1 MKMNPLVSRFG
12 DLTKEEQDLM
22 FSAPAL
28 VSILIA
34 GADDNIKDIHLKVAS
49 ELAVY
54 KSKTIEPYLRRY
66 FEIASADIEDKINE
80 LIAKLPGKASHRN
93 PLIIEDLKRVNNIIQ
108 RINFEF
114 ADKFYFA
121 LKDIARCVAE
131 ASGGILGYMSINKEE
146 AEALNN
152 LKMILRPTPEPDNK
166 SQEA

>member
-34 GADDNIKDIHLKVAS
+34 GADDNIKEVELQVARD
-49 ELAVY
+49 LAVY
-54 KSKTIEPYLRRY
+54 KSKTSEPYLRRF
-66 FEIASADIEDKINE
+66 FEIASEDIGEKIDE
-80 LIAKLPGKASHRN
+80 LIAELPGKASHRN
-93 PLIIEDLKRVNNIIQ
+93 PIIIKELKKINNILQ

-114 ADKFYFA
+114 ADQFYVA
-121 LKDIARCVAE
+121 LKDIARHVAE
-131 ASGGILGYMSINKEE
+131 STGGILGYMSINNEE

-152 LKMILRPTPEPDNK
+152 LKMIFRPTPADSKN
-166 SQEA
+166 QEA